1 MTNIYPQKKGKPATE
16 VFPEWKIIMLFDD
29 ADNIIMKRAFYRK
42 LYVFWCLL
50 MIVQIFAIGT
60 IIKLTLAKTPA
71 KNEPPSCAKNPV
83 LAMQDLL
90 IARDIPTIQSL
101 ASLPFLNVPTI
112 ERTEKGFKVRGRD
125 YEATYERISRADCDD
140 DATDSSAKQVPTKEQ
155 PEPDFALTMVKGKT
169 HYWKNRIGKPITLQK
184 IDMHGE
190 IKQKEREASPSG
202 NAIPVDDGT
211 VKM

>member
-1 MTNIYPQKKGKPATE
+1 MPESLQTTCFKGMVL
-16 VFPEWKIIMLFDD
+16 VFVT
-29 ADNIIMKRAFYRK
+29 AVV
-42 LYVFWCLL
+42 VFIC
-50 MIVQIFAIGT
+50 FFF
-60 IIKLTLAKTPA
+60 TLRIEQYIAN
-71 KNEPPSCAKNPV
+71 NEMQRRGALRYAPDGQPNPWYFFV
-83 LAMQDLL
+83 
-90 IARDIPTIQSL
+90 RDIPTIQSL

>member
-1 MTNIYPQKKGKPATE
+1 MTTVHPQPGSKQGDE
-16 VFPEWKIIMLFDD
+16 DFSDWKTIILFDH
-29 ADNIIMKRAFYRK
+29 ADRIVLNAIFWRRV
-42 LYVFWCLL
+42 YVFWSFLV
-50 MIVQIFAIGT
+50 IVQIFAICT
-60 IIKLTLAKTPA
+60 IIMLSISNPGT
-71 KNEPPSCAKNPV
+71 NEPSCAKNPV
-83 LAMQDLL
+83 LRMHEMLK
-90 IARDIPTIQSL
+90 ARDIPTIQSL